1 MNKLKAGFIG
11 FIPFTAKGEDYYAI
25 LEEYG
30 KLGYKGFEHSGA
42 LLQGDY
48 QANLARV
55 RAFGMEPL
63 CMGLMA
69 MPGMPEP
76 NVDEIIENAKK
87 LGVTRLVTYMSL
99 AANYR
104 FGWNK
109 EPPTYDEIMKQIE
122 QFQATAAKAKAN
134 GMKFMFHNHDAE
146 FQMDFGGKTP
156 FDLMVENAPD
166 LTFELDVGWVTFA
179 GLDPVN
185 LIYKLGDRIAALHIK
200 DFVPGKVVDHGIDKP
215 MFTTPGTGILNLSGV
230 LEAGVQIGQEWAIV
244 EQDYQR
250 NLSEKET
257 LAAAYLNMKETG
269 FLE

>member
-1 MNKLKAGFIG
+1 
-11 FIPFTAKGEDYYAI
+11 
-25 LEEYG
+25 
-30 KLGYKGFEHSGA
+30 
-42 LLQGDY
+42 
-48 QANLARV
+48 
-55 RAFGMEPL
+55 
-63 CMGLMA
+63 
-69 MPGMPEP
+69 
-76 NVDEIIENAKK
+76 
-87 LGVTRLVTYMSL
+87 
-99 AANYR
+99 
-104 FGWNK
+104 
-109 EPPTYDEIMKQIE
+109 
-122 QFQATAAKAKAN
+122 
-134 GMKFMFHNHDAE
+134 MKFMFHNHDAE

-230 LEAGVQIGQEWAIV
+230 LKPVSRSARSGPIV